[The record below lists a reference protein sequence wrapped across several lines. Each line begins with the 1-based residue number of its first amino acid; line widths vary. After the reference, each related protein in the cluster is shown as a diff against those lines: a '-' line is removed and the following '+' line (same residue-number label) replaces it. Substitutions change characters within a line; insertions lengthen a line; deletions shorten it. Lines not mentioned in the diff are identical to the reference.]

1 MADEVNLDKL
11 IDEFPVNV
19 GDEGIRPV
27 AMSRE
32 LAELIASIACE
43 KKGGVWKCKTKWFFF
58 RVCSCTE
65 KKKAATD

>member
-1 MADEVNLDKL
+1 MANEVNLDKL

-27 AMSRE
+27 AIRRW
-32 LAELIASIACE
+32 LAELIASRACE
-43 KKGGVWKCKTKWFFF
+43 KKGGVWKCITKWLIF

-65 KKKAATD
+65 KAKADTE